1 MDDKPRGKFVPIHI
15 VLLCVLAL
23 AGSIVLLR
31 VYVVRTVFI
40 MSDSMAPTMYRGD
53 RVLAL
58 TSFGAPRLKRG
69 DVVWFKD
76 PRGGEE
82 DLVKRVIAFP
92 GEMFEVRDGRVAI
105 DGKLLDEPYIAGPLN
120 LPIMPQ
126 PFKVPDGKVMV
137 LGDNRNFSD
146 DSLIWGPLPISYIKG
161 RISRVLWPPE
171 RVRGL

>member
-1 MDDKPRGKFVPIHI
+1 MDDTSHSRVVPLYVALI
-15 VLLCVLAL
+15 CVVAL
-23 AGSIVLLR
+23 ISAIALLR
-31 VYVVRTVFI
+31 VYVVKTVVI

-53 RVLAL
+53 RVLAV

-69 DVVWFKD
+69 DVIWFKD

-92 GEMFEVRDGRVAI
+92 GEMFEVRQGLVFI
-105 DGKLLDEPYIAGPLN
+105 DGKEIDEPYIAGPVD
-120 LPIMPQ
+120 LPIIPPPQ
-126 PFKVPDGKVMV
+126 KVPTGTLIV

-146 DSLIWGPLPISYIKG
+146 DSLIWGPLPIGNVKG
-161 RISRVLWPPE
+161 RITRVLWPPE